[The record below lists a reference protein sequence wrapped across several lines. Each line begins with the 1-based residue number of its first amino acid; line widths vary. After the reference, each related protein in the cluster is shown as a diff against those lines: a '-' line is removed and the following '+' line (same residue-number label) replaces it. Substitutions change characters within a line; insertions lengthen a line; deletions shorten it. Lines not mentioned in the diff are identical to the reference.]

1 MNGEKCTIEELAAVG
16 LAGCDFES
24 HDVALRTLIWVSKG
38 QTGRRGRS
46 GSGMR
51 CTCASLRSLIGM
63 PIVEVM
69 VAMGGFV
76 EGSGELCWCGIAR
89 LVVRWS
95 RGKLGA

>member
-1 MNGEKCTIEELAAVG
+1 
-16 LAGCDFES
+16 
-24 HDVALRTLIWVSKG
+24 
-38 QTGRRGRS
+38 
-46 GSGMR
+46 
-51 CTCASLRSLIGM
+51 M

-69 VAMGGFV
+69 AAMGLV